1 MEQITNNSN
10 KSIFNSDDHKSG
22 GILNEFLW
30 ICAGVNRKVIRQ
42 CPTEYAKYAGIGGT
56 VLFTALMAMLSG
68 GYAFYT
74 IFEDTTTACLF
85 GIFWGLLIFNL
96 DRFMVNTMYSDGKH
110 TICKDEFLGGI
121 PRIMLAVFLGII
133 ISAPIEMRI
142 FDDKIQSQ
150 LLIDK
155 GKVSDDVRK
164 ANDALYSERNRIIES
179 RATYEEK
186 IKELQTGAS
195 DGYSSRIATME
206 RDLQAA
212 EDKLYKE
219 TNGIGATKK
228 IGYGPA
234 AKQLQDQVDRMRLAL
249 SNLREEERKAKAKN
263 QEYINRQIASTQSHI
278 DNLDRQ
284 LDNINNQIAQKEK
297 EKDKATGA
305 LNGFTARLNA
315 MSEITDYNNNPT
327 LFFARIMIMLLFV
340 TIEIVPTLFKMM
352 MTAGPYDNL
361 LRAEMHRVKVLSD
374 KRISDINDDVN
385 TDVSISVEKNMARM
399 ESELNAHRLVLE
411 KLANVQASL
420 LEEAIELWKEEELKK
435 IKRDPSAYIKLE
447 IDRDE

>member
-1 MEQITNNSN
+1 
-10 KSIFNSDDHKSG
+10 
-22 GILNEFLW
+22 
-30 ICAGVNRKVIRQ
+30 
-42 CPTEYAKYAGIGGT
+42 
-56 VLFTALMAMLSG
+56 
-68 GYAFYT
+68 
-74 IFEDTTTACLF
+74 
-85 GIFWGLLIFNL
+85 
-96 DRFMVNTMYSDGKH
+96 
-110 TICKDEFLGGI
+110 
-121 PRIMLAVFLGII
+121 
-133 ISAPIEMRI
+133 
-142 FDDKIQSQ
+142 
-150 LLIDK
+150 
-155 GKVSDDVRK
+155 
-164 ANDALYSERNRIIES
+164 
-179 RATYEEK
+179 
-186 IKELQTGAS
+186 
-195 DGYSSRIATME
+195 
-206 RDLQAA
+206 
-212 EDKLYKE
+212 
-219 TNGIGATKK
+219 
-228 IGYGPA
+228 
-234 AKQLQDQVDRMRLAL
+234 
-249 SNLREEERKAKAKN
+249 
-263 QEYINRQIASTQSHI
+263 
-278 DNLDRQ
+278 LDRQ
-284 LDNINNQIAQKEK
+284 LDNINNQIAQKEN

-385 TDVSISVEKNMARM
+385 TDVSISVEKNMARK